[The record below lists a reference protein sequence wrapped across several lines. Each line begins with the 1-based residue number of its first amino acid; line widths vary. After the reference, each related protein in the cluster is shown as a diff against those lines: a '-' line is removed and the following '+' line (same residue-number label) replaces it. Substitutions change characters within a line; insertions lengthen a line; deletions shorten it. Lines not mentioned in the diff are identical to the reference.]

1 MHFDQRTQRA
11 LREAGLSTA
20 EIEDASAAV
29 VAATEDAAADLEAF
43 FDGLATVYSDM
54 DLAHSS
60 GDTAEHTVEYVD
72 LYTHAADLRGYLK
85 FEGWGVP
92 VEGGRVL
99 SDDVVELRLGDTVND
114 RVRFATDRDA
124 P

>member
-20 EIEDASAAV
+20 EIEAASGRV
-29 VAATEDAAADLEAF
+29 VAAVAEDAERLEAF
-43 FDGLATVYSDM
+43 FADRETVYSDM
-54 DLAHSS
+54 NLAHSAA
-60 GDTAEHTVEYVD
+60 DVVEHTVEYID

-85 FEGWGVP
+85 FDGWGVP

-99 SDDVVELRLGDTVND
+99 TDELVELTLGPTVND
-114 RVRFATDRDA
+114 RVRFATDADA
-124 P
+124 L